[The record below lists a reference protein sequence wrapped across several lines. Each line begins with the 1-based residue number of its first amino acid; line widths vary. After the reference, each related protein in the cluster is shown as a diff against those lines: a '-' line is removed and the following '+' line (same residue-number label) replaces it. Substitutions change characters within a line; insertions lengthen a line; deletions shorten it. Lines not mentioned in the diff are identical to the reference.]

1 MASHDI
7 NIKITADASGVSKAV
22 SLIKSQLNSLKGMKV
37 GGESLAGL
45 KEAAQASTNSI
56 RGTSA
61 AVRGLKGMKVG
72 GESLAGLKEAAQA
85 STSSIQGTSTAVR
98 SLKGM
103 KVGGEPLAGL
113 KEAARAATSSTQNA
127 SMAMRSLQAV
137 VQESTGSIKEA
148 SAAMRDLQ
156 DAMQSSSKS
165 TKGTE
170 ETVSGLESAL
180 GTLKGVAAGAFAVGS
195 ITAFGKAALEA
206 SADFEFLK
214 KGLNF
219 QIGVD
224 ETNKLIAQMQ
234 QLGETS
240 AYDSTQLI
248 PMARKWINVGA
259 SADEA
264 IGKMKMIVDAGSAFG
279 LTAEQIKL
287 CTDALTKMSSEGR
300 INAEDMN
307 ALNDDG
313 IPAWQL
319 LSEAMGMP
327 VEQLRKMS
335 AQGALTGEAIN
346 ALYDGIQNRTQGAAA
361 SMNDTLA
368 AAFANLSETA
378 ANSMAGIG
386 GIIDRT
392 FGVKEM
398 LQSFGDA
405 AEKFKNHINSINESI
420 KEGGDPLQSIC
431 NEIDAI
437 SPAIGAVVN
446 TAVAGFNAIKAVIS
460 ENITLIKNIAIGV
473 TAVVT
478 AYMSIMKVV
487 SVFTAVKNAI
497 TVATVAMR
505 LFGVAMTAVN
515 AVSALNPVVL
525 AIAAIIA
532 LIALLVANWDTVKAA
547 AVSAMAAISSAISGV
562 AEWLSSGF
570 QSAVSAVSSVFSS
583 IAETV
588 SGVISSIGEG
598 ISSAAETISAVFTS
612 IWESITAGVTAA
624 ITTIEGIIGAI
635 ATWIGTNVV
644 TPIVDNWISGI
655 NVIVGL
661 ASVLVAGI
669 QAAWGAIVSWVASN
683 VVQPLT
689 EAFTAAWTA
698 VTAGAAAV
706 YSGIVGVFSAIGSWF
721 STNIGQPIAEAFQSA
736 WNAVT
741 ESAVNAVVA
750 ISYAWD
756 SVTEFF
762 AGIWQSIV
770 SAAQEAWQQVTE
782 VAAEAWAMVS
792 AAWDAAVAF
801 FAAIWESI
809 LSAVQSAWDTVTSVA
824 VSAWAAVQGAW
835 GAASAWFQSSVW
847 SPLCA
852 GVGSVESAI
861 TGAFQAAYSAVTG
874 LFSGLASWFE
884 SNVIAPIR
892 EKFNALANIG
902 SSITG
907 LRTNS
912 GAASVTAEAKGGIN
926 GGPMRLAAGGLVGGR
941 IPALANG
948 GQLKHGT
955 PAVVGEAGPE
965 AVIPLKDAVLAKI
978 GEGIMSAY
986 NKGKGEKNK
995 AEDILFKIQSEI
1007 RTSDVSAYTKIL
1019 TEAADK
1025 AREIGEQLRSF
1036 YDYQKKANEEAAKYA
1051 VDGQETLNLQDK
1063 IAQSQ
1068 AKIAEL
1074 QEKINSGKGDASDQA
1089 RLKRYQD
1096 DLTEAQ
1102 ASYDKKKAAAI
1113 KAAQEANDAQT
1124 AIEQQAADAAVQIRT
1139 QAQEKVYARATALEE
1154 AQRQLK
1160 KASMA
1165 TTLSDYMTMM
1175 SEKDAITGQSY
1186 ATELA
1191 NEEALNTQRQAWHEQ
1206 MMLNATDWS
1215 TYMQTIL
1222 TDLATNMQT
1231 GLAEG
1236 LTDCI
1241 VKGKDL
1247 AATLGNMA
1255 TSLLSTLIKG
1265 VMEKWISQWG
1275 ILNALTSSNAKAQIA
1290 NANATTAAERA
1301 KSGVLAANATAA
1313 FIAANPWM
1321 AWGASGV
1328 VAAQMTAAK
1337 GAAMA
1342 FASGG
1347 PVRGAGTG
1355 TSDSIPTMLS
1365 NGEYVIN
1372 ADAAAQ
1378 IGLPTLN
1385 AINSGNLPKYADGGE
1400 VGGTGVSIGGGAS
1413 SPSVTLNVSAMDASS
1428 FTDFLRNGGLDTIRQ
1443 ALFDNN
1449 RNFGTEAGV
1458 W

>member
-22 SLIKSQLNSLKGMKV
+22 SSTKSQLS
-37 GGESLAGL
+37 
-45 KEAAQASTNSI
+45 
-56 RGTSA
+56 
-61 AVRGLKGMKVG
+61 GLKGMKVG
-72 GESLAGLKEAAQA
+72 GEPLAGLKEAAQA

-98 SLKGM
+98 SL
-103 KVGGEPLAGL
+103 
-113 KEAARAATSSTQNA
+113 
-127 SMAMRSLQAV
+127 
-137 VQESTGSIKEA
+137 
-148 SAAMRDLQ
+148 
-156 DAMQSSSKS
+156 
-165 TKGTE
+165 
-170 ETVSGLESAL
+170 ESAL
-180 GTLKGVAAGAFAVGS
+180 GTLKGVVAGAFAVGS

-206 SADFEFLK
+206 SANAEVLR
-214 KGLNF
+214 KGLTF
-219 QIGVD
+219 QLGAD
-224 ETNKLIAQMQ
+224 QADLLISKMKEI
-234 QLGETS
+234 GETS
-240 AYDSTQLI
+240 AYDGSALI
-248 PMARKWINVGA
+248 PMARLWVNVGDNA
-259 SADEA
+259 ETA
-264 IGKMKMIVDAGSAFG
+264 ISKMNKIVDAGSAYG
-279 LTAEQIKL
+279 LTQEQIQN
-287 CTDALTKMSSEGR
+287 CTLALTQMAGAGKIDAG
-300 INAEDMN
+300 NMN
-307 ALNDDG
+307 QLTNDG

-319 LSEAMGMP
+319 LSDAMGMP
-327 VEQLRKMS
+327 VEQLRDMASK
-335 AQGALTGEAIN
+335 GDLTADSLN
-346 ALYDGIQNRTQGAAA
+346 ALWDGLVAKTQGASAE
-361 SMNDTLA
+361 MQGTLMSH
-368 AAFANLSETA
+368 FTNLEESA
-378 ANSMAGIG
+378 QNSLAGIG
-386 GIIDRT
+386 DIISKAFDVSGILET
-392 FGVKEM
+392 AGEYVEQFKE
-398 LQSFGDA
+398 
-405 AEKFKNHINSINESI
+405 HIASINEAI
-420 KEGGDPLQSIC
+420 TAGGDPATAII
-431 NEIDAI
+431 NEISAV

-473 TAVVT
+473 TAAVT

-532 LIALLVANWDTVKAA
+532 SIALLVANWDTVKAA

-562 AEWLSSGF
+562 VEWLSSGF
-570 QSAVSAVSSVFSS
+570 QSAVSAVSSIFSS

-588 SGVISSIGEG
+588 SGVVSSIGEG
-598 ISSAAETISAVFTS
+598 ISAAAEAISAVFTS
-612 IWESITAGVTAA
+612 IWETITASVTAA

-635 ATWIGTNVV
+635 VAWISTNVV
-644 TPIVDNWISGI
+644 MPIVDNWISGI

-683 VVQPLT
+683 VAQPLT

-741 ESAVNAVVA
+741 ESATNAVVA

-762 AGIWQSIV
+762 AEIWQSVV

-782 VAAEAWAMVS
+782 VAAAAWAAVS
-792 AAWDAAVAF
+792 QAWDAAVAF
-801 FAAIWESI
+801 FAALWASI
-809 LSAVQSAWDTVTSVA
+809 LSAAQSAWDTVVSVA
-824 VSAWAAVQGAW
+824 SSTWAAVQGAW
-835 GAASAWFQSSVW
+835 EAASAWFQSTVW
-847 SPLCA
+847 GPLCSA
-852 GVGSVESAI
+852 VSSVESAI

-884 SNVIAPIR
+884 SNVIAPIK

-907 LRTNS
+907 MRTSS

-926 GGPMRLAAGGLVGGR
+926 GGPMRLATGGLVGGR

-965 AVIPLKDAVLAKI
+965 AVIPLKDTVLAKI

-986 NKGKGEKNK
+986 AKGKGEKNK

-1025 AREIGEQLRSF
+1025 ARGIGEQLRSF

-1051 VDGQETLNLQDK
+1051 ADGQETLNLQDK

-1231 GLAEG
+1231 DLAEG
-1236 LTDCI
+1236 LADCI

-1255 TSLLSTLIKG
+1255 NSLLSTLIKG

-1275 ILNALTSSNAKAQIA
+1275 ILNALSSSNAKAQIA
-1290 NANATTAAERA
+1290 NANAAAAAERV

-1321 AWGASGV
+1321 AWGASGI

-1337 GAAMA
+1337 GVAMA

-1385 AINSGNLPKYADGGE
+1385 AINSGNLPRYADGGE
-1400 VGGTGVSIGGGAS
+1400 VGGAGVSIGGGAS

>member
-22 SLIKSQLNSLKGMKV
+22 SSTKSQLS
-37 GGESLAGL
+37 
-45 KEAAQASTNSI
+45 
-56 RGTSA
+56 
-61 AVRGLKGMKVG
+61 GLKGMKVG
-72 GESLAGLKEAAQA
+72 GEPLAGLKEAAQA

-98 SLKGM
+98 
-103 KVGGEPLAGL
+103 
-113 KEAARAATSSTQNA
+113 
-127 SMAMRSLQAV
+127 
-137 VQESTGSIKEA
+137 
-148 SAAMRDLQ
+148 
-156 DAMQSSSKS
+156 
-165 TKGTE
+165 
-170 ETVSGLESAL
+170 GLESAL
-180 GTLKGVAAGAFAVGS
+180 GTLKGVVAGAFAVGS

-206 SADFEFLK
+206 SANAEVLR
-214 KGLNF
+214 KGLTF
-219 QIGVD
+219 QLGAD
-224 ETNKLIAQMQ
+224 QADLLISKMKEI
-234 QLGETS
+234 GETS
-240 AYDSTQLI
+240 AYDGSALI
-248 PMARKWINVGA
+248 PMARLWVNVGDNA
-259 SADEA
+259 ETA
-264 IGKMKMIVDAGSAFG
+264 ISKMNKIVDAGSAYG
-279 LTAEQIKL
+279 LTQEQIQN
-287 CTDALTKMSSEGR
+287 CTLALTQMAGAGKIDAG
-300 INAEDMN
+300 NMN
-307 ALNDDG
+307 QLTNDG

-319 LSEAMGMP
+319 LSDAMGMP
-327 VEQLRKMS
+327 VEQLRDMASK
-335 AQGALTGEAIN
+335 GDLTADSLN
-346 ALYDGIQNRTQGAAA
+346 ALWDGLVAKTQGASAE
-361 SMNDTLA
+361 MQGTLMSH
-368 AAFANLSETA
+368 FTNLEESA
-378 ANSMAGIG
+378 QNSLAGIG
-386 GIIDRT
+386 DIISKAFDVSGILETAGEYVDQ
-392 FGVKEM
+392 FKE
-398 LQSFGDA
+398 
-405 AEKFKNHINSINESI
+405 HIASINEAI
-420 KEGGDPLQSIC
+420 AAGGDPATAII
-431 NEIDAI
+431 NEISAV

-446 TAVAGFNAIKAVIS
+446 TALAGFNAIKAVIS

-473 TAVVT
+473 TAAVA
-478 AYMSIMKVV
+478 AYMGIMKAVT
-487 SVFTAVKNAI
+487 VFTAVKNAI

-532 LIALLVANWDTVKAA
+532 IIALLVANWDTVKAA
-547 AVSAMAAISSAISGV
+547 AVSAMAAISNAIGGV

-570 QSAVSAVSSVFSS
+570 QSAVSAVSSIFSS

-598 ISSAAETISAVFTS
+598 ISAGAETISAVFAS
-612 IWESITAGVTAA
+612 ILETITASVTAA

-635 ATWIGTNVV
+635 VAWISTNVV

-683 VVQPLT
+683 VAQPLT

-741 ESAVNAVVA
+741 ESATNAVVA

-762 AGIWQSIV
+762 AEIWQSVV

-782 VAAEAWAMVS
+782 VAAAAWAAVS
-792 AAWDAAVAF
+792 QAWDAAVAF
-801 FAAIWESI
+801 FAALWASI
-809 LSAVQSAWDTVTSVA
+809 LSAAQSAWDTVVSVA
-824 VSAWAAVQGAW
+824 SSTWAAVQGAW
-835 GAASAWFQSSVW
+835 EATSAWFQSTVW
-847 SPLCA
+847 GPLCSA
-852 GVGSVESAI
+852 VSSVESAI

-884 SNVIAPIR
+884 SNVIAPIK

-907 LRTNS
+907 MRTSS

-926 GGPMRLAAGGLVGGR
+926 GGPMRLATGGLVGGR

-965 AVIPLKDAVLAKI
+965 AVIPLKDTVLAKI

-986 NKGKGEKNK
+986 AKGKGEKNK

-1036 YDYQKKANEEAAKYA
+1036 YDYQKKANEEAAKYST
-1051 VDGQETLNLQDK
+1051 DGQETLNLQDK

-1231 GLAEG
+1231 DLAEG
-1236 LTDCI
+1236 LADCI

-1255 TSLLSTLIKG
+1255 NSLLSTLIKG

-1275 ILNALTSSNAKAQIA
+1275 ILNALSSSNAKAQIA
-1290 NANATTAAERA
+1290 NANAAAAAERV

-1321 AWGASGV
+1321 AWGASGI

-1337 GAAMA
+1337 GVAMA

>member
-22 SLIKSQLNSLKGMKV
+22 SSTRSQLSG
-37 GGESLAGL
+37 
-45 KEAAQASTNSI
+45 
-56 RGTSA
+56 
-61 AVRGLKGMKVG
+61 
-72 GESLAGLKEAAQA
+72 
-85 STSSIQGTSTAVR
+85 
-98 SLKGM
+98 LKGM

-113 KEAARAATSSTQNA
+113 KEAAQSSTSSIQGT
-127 SMAMRSLQAV
+127 STAV
-137 VQESTGSIKEA
+137 
-148 SAAMRDLQ
+148 R
-156 DAMQSSSKS
+156 
-165 TKGTE
+165 
-170 ETVSGLESAL
+170 GLESAL
-180 GTLKGVAAGAFAVGS
+180 GTLKGVVAGAFAVGS

-206 SADFEFLK
+206 SANAEVLR
-214 KGLNF
+214 KGLTF
-219 QIGVD
+219 QLGAD
-224 ETNKLIAQMQ
+224 QADLLISKMKEI
-234 QLGETS
+234 GETS
-240 AYDSTQLI
+240 AYDGSALI
-248 PMARKWINVGA
+248 PMARLWVNVGDNA
-259 SADEA
+259 ETA
-264 IGKMKMIVDAGSAFG
+264 ISKMNKIVDAGSAYG
-279 LTAEQIKL
+279 LTQEQIQN
-287 CTDALTKMSSEGR
+287 CTLALTQMAGAGKIDAG
-300 INAEDMN
+300 NMN
-307 ALNDDG
+307 QLTNDG

-319 LSEAMGMP
+319 LSDAMGMP
-327 VEQLRKMS
+327 VEQLRDMASK
-335 AQGALTGEAIN
+335 GDLTADSLN
-346 ALYDGIQNRTQGAAA
+346 ALWDGLVAKTQGASAE
-361 SMNDTLA
+361 MQGTLMSH
-368 AAFANLSETA
+368 FTNLEESA
-378 ANSMAGIG
+378 QNSLAGIG
-386 GIIDRT
+386 DIISKAFDVSGILETAGEYVDQ
-392 FGVKEM
+392 FKE
-398 LQSFGDA
+398 
-405 AEKFKNHINSINESI
+405 HIASINEAI
-420 KEGGDPLQSIC
+420 TAGGDPATAII
-431 NEIDAI
+431 NEISAV

-473 TAVVT
+473 TAAVT

-515 AVSALNPVVL
+515 AVAALNPVVL

-532 LIALLVANWDTVKAA
+532 IIALLVANWDTVKAA
-547 AVSAMAAISSAISGV
+547 AVSAMAAISNAIGGV

-570 QSAVSAVSSVFSS
+570 QSAVSAVSSIFSS

-588 SGVISSIGEG
+588 NGVISSIGEG
-598 ISSAAETISAVFTS
+598 ISAAAETISAVFAS
-612 IWESITAGVTAA
+612 IWETITASVTAA
-624 ITTIEGIIGAI
+624 ITTIEGIVGAI
-635 ATWIGTNVV
+635 VAWIGTNVV
-644 TPIVDNWISGI
+644 APIVDAFVSCI
-655 NVIVGL
+655 NILVGA
-661 ASVLVAGI
+661 ASVLAAGI
-669 QAAWGAIVSWVASN
+669 EATWGAIVAWVASN
-683 VVQPLT
+683 VTQPLV
-689 EAFTAAWTA
+689 EAFQSAWTA

-736 WNAVT
+736 WNTVV
-741 ESAVNAVVA
+741 ESATNAVAA

-801 FAAIWESI
+801 FSALWESI
-809 LSAVQSAWDTVTSVA
+809 LSAAQSAWDTVVSVA
-824 VSAWAAVQGAW
+824 SSAWTAVQGAW
-835 GAASAWFQSSVW
+835 EAASAWFQSTVW
-847 SPLCA
+847 GPLCSA
-852 GVGSVESAI
+852 VSSVESAI

-907 LRTNS
+907 MRTS
-912 GAASVTAEAKGGIN
+912 GGSASVTAEAKGGIN
-926 GGPMRLAAGGLVGGR
+926 GGPMRLATGGLVGGR

-965 AVIPLKDAVLAKI
+965 AVIPLKDTVLAKI

-1051 VDGQETLNLQDK
+1051 ADGQETLNLQDK
-1063 IAQSQ
+1063 IAQNQ

-1074 QEKINSGKGDASDQA
+1074 QQKINSGKSDASDQA

-1139 QAQEKVYARATALEE
+1139 QAQEKIYARATALEE

-1165 TTLSDYMTMM
+1165 TTLSDYMAMM

-1186 ATELA
+1186 ASELA

-1236 LTDCI
+1236 LADCI

-1247 AATLGNMA
+1247 AATLGSMA

-1275 ILNALTSSNAKAQIA
+1275 ILNALTSSNAKTQIA

-1400 VGGTGVSIGGGAS
+1400 VGGAGVSIGGGAS
-1413 SPSVTLNVSAMDASS
+1413 SPSITLNVSAMDASS

>member
-1 MASHDI
+1 
-7 NIKITADASGVSKAV
+7 
-22 SLIKSQLNSLKGMKV
+22 MKV
-37 GGESLAGL
+37 GGEP
-45 KEAAQASTNSI
+45 
-56 RGTSA
+56 
-61 AVRGLKGMKVG
+61 
-72 GESLAGLKEAAQA
+72 LAGLKEAAQA

-98 SLKGM
+98 
-103 KVGGEPLAGL
+103 
-113 KEAARAATSSTQNA
+113 
-127 SMAMRSLQAV
+127 
-137 VQESTGSIKEA
+137 
-148 SAAMRDLQ
+148 
-156 DAMQSSSKS
+156 
-165 TKGTE
+165 
-170 ETVSGLESAL
+170 GLESAL
-180 GTLKGVAAGAFAVGS
+180 GTLKGVVAGAFAVGS

-206 SADFEFLK
+206 SANAEVLR
-214 KGLNF
+214 KGLTF
-219 QIGVD
+219 QLGAD
-224 ETNKLIAQMQ
+224 QADLLISKMKEI
-234 QLGETS
+234 GETS
-240 AYDSTQLI
+240 AYDGSALI
-248 PMARKWINVGA
+248 PMARLWVNVGDNA
-259 SADEA
+259 ETA
-264 IGKMKMIVDAGSAFG
+264 ISKMNKIVDAGSAYG
-279 LTAEQIKL
+279 LTQEQIQN
-287 CTDALTKMSSEGR
+287 CTLALTQMAGAGKIDAG
-300 INAEDMN
+300 NMN
-307 ALNDDG
+307 QLTNDG
-313 IPAWQL
+313 IPAWKL
-319 LSEAMGMP
+319 LSDAMGVP
-327 VEQLRKMS
+327 VEQLRDMASK
-335 AQGALTGEAIN
+335 GDLTADSLN
-346 ALYDGIQNRTQGAAA
+346 ALWDGLVAKTQGASAE
-361 SMNDTLA
+361 MQGTLMSH
-368 AAFANLSETA
+368 FTNLEESA
-378 ANSMAGIG
+378 QNSLAGIG
-386 GIIDRT
+386 DIISKAFDVSGILETAGEYVDQ
-392 FGVKEM
+392 FKE
-398 LQSFGDA
+398 
-405 AEKFKNHINSINESI
+405 HIASINEAI
-420 KEGGDPLQSIC
+420 TAGGDPATAII
-431 NEIDAI
+431 NEISAV

-473 TAVVT
+473 TAAVA
-478 AYMSIMKVV
+478 AYMGIMKVV

-505 LFGVAMTAVN
+505 LFGVAMTAIN

-532 LIALLVANWDTVKAA
+532 IIALLVANWDTVKAA
-547 AVSAMAAISSAISGV
+547 AVSAMAAISNAIGGV

-570 QSAVSAVSSVFSS
+570 QSAVSAVSSIFSS

-588 SGVISSIGEG
+588 NGVISSIGEG
-598 ISSAAETISAVFTS
+598 ISAAAETISAVFAS
-612 IWESITAGVTAA
+612 IWETITASVTAA
-624 ITTIEGIIGAI
+624 ITTIEGIVGAI
-635 ATWIGTNVV
+635 VAWISTNVV
-644 TPIVDNWISGI
+644 TPIVDAFVSCI
-655 NVIVGL
+655 NILVGA
-661 ASVLVAGI
+661 ASVLAAGI
-669 QAAWGAIVSWVASN
+669 EATWGAIVAWVASN
-683 VVQPLT
+683 VTQPLV
-689 EAFTAAWTA
+689 EAFQSAWTA

-736 WNAVT
+736 WNAVV
-741 ESAVNAVVA
+741 ESATNAVAA

-801 FAAIWESI
+801 FSALWESI
-809 LSAVQSAWDTVTSVA
+809 LSAAQSAWDTVVSVA
-824 VSAWAAVQGAW
+824 SSAWTAVQGAW
-835 GAASAWFQSSVW
+835 EAASAWFQSTVW
-847 SPLCA
+847 EPLCSA
-852 GVGSVESAI
+852 VSSVESAI

-907 LRTNS
+907 MRTS
-912 GAASVTAEAKGGIN
+912 GGSASVTAEAKGGIN
-926 GGPMRLAAGGLVGGR
+926 GGPMRLATGGLVGGR

-965 AVIPLKDAVLAKI
+965 AVIPLKDTVLAKI

-1051 VDGQETLNLQDK
+1051 ADGQETLNLQDK

-1074 QEKINSGKGDASDQA
+1074 QQKINSGKSDASDQA

-1139 QAQEKVYARATALEE
+1139 QAQEKIYARATALEE

-1165 TTLSDYMTMM
+1165 TTLSDYMAMM

-1186 ATELA
+1186 ASELA

-1236 LTDCI
+1236 LADCI

-1247 AATLGNMA
+1247 AATLGSMA

-1275 ILNALTSSNAKAQIA
+1275 ILNALTSSNAKTQIA

-1328 VAAQMTAAK
+1328 VAAQMTAAR

-1400 VGGTGVSIGGGAS
+1400 VGGAGVSIGGGAS
-1413 SPSVTLNVSAMDASS
+1413 SPSITLNVSAMDASS

>member
-61 AVRGLKGMKVG
+61 AVRGL
-72 GESLAGLKEAAQA
+72 
-85 STSSIQGTSTAVR
+85 
-98 SLKGM
+98 
-103 KVGGEPLAGL
+103 
-113 KEAARAATSSTQNA
+113 
-127 SMAMRSLQAV
+127 
-137 VQESTGSIKEA
+137 
-148 SAAMRDLQ
+148 
-156 DAMQSSSKS
+156 
-165 TKGTE
+165 
-170 ETVSGLESAL
+170 ESAL
-180 GTLKGVAAGAFAVGS
+180 GTLKGVAAGAFTVGS
-195 ITAFGKAALEA
+195 ITAFGKSALKA

-219 QIGVD
+219 QVGVD

-264 IGKMKMIVDAGSAFG
+264 ISKMKMIVDAGSAFG

-319 LSEAMGMP
+319 LSEAMGLP
-327 VEQLRKMS
+327 VAQLREMS
-335 AQGALTGEAIN
+335 SKGALAGDAIDALMTGIE
-346 ALYDGIQNRTQGAAA
+346 NRTQGAAA
-361 SMNDTLA
+361 SMNNTLA

-386 GIIDRT
+386 DIIDRT
-392 FGVKEM
+392 FGIKEM
-398 LQSFGDA
+398 VQSFGDA
-405 AEKFKNHINSINESI
+405 AEEFKNHINSINESI
-420 KEGGDPLQSIC
+420 KEGGDPATAII
-431 NEIDAI
+431 NEISAV
-437 SPAIGAVVN
+437 SPVIGAVVN

-473 TAVVT
+473 TAAVA
-478 AYMSIMKVV
+478 AYMGIMKAVT
-487 SVFTAVKNAI
+487 VFTAVKNAI

-532 LIALLVANWDTVKAA
+532 IIALLVANWDTVKAA
-547 AVSAMAAISSAISGV
+547 AVSAMAAISNAIGGV

-570 QSAVSAVSSVFSS
+570 QSAVSAVSSIFSS

-598 ISSAAETISAVFTS
+598 ISAGAETISAVFAS
-612 IWESITAGVTAA
+612 ILETITASVTAA

-635 ATWIGTNVV
+635 VAWISTNVV

-683 VVQPLT
+683 VAQPLT

-721 STNIGQPIAEAFQSA
+721 STNIGQPIAEAFQRA

-741 ESAVNAVVA
+741 ESATNAVVA

-762 AGIWQSIV
+762 AEIWQSVV

-782 VAAEAWAMVS
+782 VAAAAWAAVS
-792 AAWDAAVAF
+792 QAWDAAVAF
-801 FAAIWESI
+801 FAALWASI
-809 LSAVQSAWDTVTSVA
+809 LSAAQPAWDTVVSVA
-824 VSAWAAVQGAW
+824 SSTWAAVQGAW
-835 GAASAWFQSSVW
+835 EAASAWFQSTVW
-847 SPLCA
+847 GPLCSA
-852 GVGSVESAI
+852 VSSVESAI

-884 SNVIAPIR
+884 SNVIAPIK

-907 LRTNS
+907 MRTSS

-926 GGPMRLAAGGLVGGR
+926 GGPMRLATGGLVGGR

-965 AVIPLKDAVLAKI
+965 AVIPLKDTVLAKI

-986 NKGKGEKNK
+986 AKGKGEKNK

-1036 YDYQKKANEEAAKYA
+1036 YDYQKKANEEAAKYLT
-1051 VDGQETLNLQDK
+1051 DGQETLNLQDK

-1231 GLAEG
+1231 DLAEG
-1236 LTDCI
+1236 LADCI

-1255 TSLLSTLIKG
+1255 NSLLSTLIKG

-1275 ILNALTSSNAKAQIA
+1275 ILNALSSSNAKAQIA
-1290 NANATTAAERA
+1290 NANAAAAAERV

-1321 AWGASGV
+1321 AWGASGI

-1337 GAAMA
+1337 GVAMA

>member
-22 SLIKSQLNSLKGMKV
+22 SSTKSQLS
-37 GGESLAGL
+37 
-45 KEAAQASTNSI
+45 
-56 RGTSA
+56 
-61 AVRGLKGMKVG
+61 GLKGMKVG
-72 GESLAGLKEAAQA
+72 GEPLAGLKEAAQA

-98 SLKGM
+98 SL
-103 KVGGEPLAGL
+103 
-113 KEAARAATSSTQNA
+113 
-127 SMAMRSLQAV
+127 
-137 VQESTGSIKEA
+137 
-148 SAAMRDLQ
+148 
-156 DAMQSSSKS
+156 
-165 TKGTE
+165 
-170 ETVSGLESAL
+170 ESAL
-180 GTLKGVAAGAFAVGS
+180 GTLKGVVAGAFAVGS
-195 ITAFGKAALEA
+195 IVSFGKSALKA

-219 QIGVD
+219 QVGVD
-224 ETNKLIAQMQ
+224 ETNKLIKQMQ

-313 IPAWQL
+313 LPAWQL
-319 LSEAMGMP
+319 LSEAMGLP

-378 ANSMAGIG
+378 GNSMAGIG
-386 GIIDRT
+386 DIINKAFDVSGILET
-392 FGVKEM
+392 AGEYVEQFKE
-398 LQSFGDA
+398 
-405 AEKFKNHINSINESI
+405 HIASINEAI
-420 KEGGDPLQSIC
+420 TAGGDPATAII
-431 NEIDAI
+431 NEISAV

-473 TAVVT
+473 TAAVT

-532 LIALLVANWDTVKAA
+532 SIALLVANWDTVKAA

-562 AEWLSSGF
+562 VEWLSSGF
-570 QSAVSAVSSVFSS
+570 QSAVSAVSSIFSS

-588 SGVISSIGEG
+588 SGVVSSIGEG
-598 ISSAAETISAVFTS
+598 ISAAAEAISAVFTS
-612 IWESITAGVTAA
+612 IWETITASVTAA

-635 ATWIGTNVV
+635 VAWISTNVV
-644 TPIVDNWISGI
+644 MPIVDNWISGI

-683 VVQPLT
+683 VAQPLT

-741 ESAVNAVVA
+741 ESATNAVVA

-762 AGIWQSIV
+762 AEIWQSVV

-782 VAAEAWAMVS
+782 VAAAAWAAVS
-792 AAWDAAVAF
+792 QAWDAAVAF
-801 FAAIWESI
+801 FAALWASI
-809 LSAVQSAWDTVTSVA
+809 LSAAQSAWDTVVSVA
-824 VSAWAAVQGAW
+824 SSTWAAVQGAW
-835 GAASAWFQSSVW
+835 EAASAWFQSTVW
-847 SPLCA
+847 GPLCSA
-852 GVGSVESAI
+852 VSSVESAI

-884 SNVIAPIR
+884 SNVIAPIK
-892 EKFNALANIG
+892 EKFNALASIG

-907 LRTNS
+907 MRTS
-912 GAASVTAEAKGGIN
+912 GGSASVTAEAKGGIN
-926 GGPMRLAAGGLVGGR
+926 GGPMRLATGGLVGGR

-965 AVIPLKDAVLAKI
+965 AVIPLKDTVLAKI

-986 NKGKGEKNK
+986 AKGKGEKNK

-1051 VDGQETLNLQDK
+1051 ADGQETLNLQDK

-1124 AIEQQAADAAVQIRT
+1124 AIEQQAADAAVQIST

-1165 TTLSDYMTMM
+1165 TTLSDYMAMM
-1175 SEKDAITGQSY
+1175 GEKDAITGQSY
-1186 ATELA
+1186 AAELA

-1222 TDLATNMQT
+1222 TDLAANMQT

-1290 NANATTAAERA
+1290 NANVTTAAERA

-1385 AINSGNLPKYADGGE
+1385 AINSGNLPRYADGGE
-1400 VGGTGVSIGGGAS
+1400 VGGAGVSIGGGAS

>member
-1 MASHDI
+1 
-7 NIKITADASGVSKAV
+7 
-22 SLIKSQLNSLKGMKV
+22 
-37 GGESLAGL
+37 
-45 KEAAQASTNSI
+45 
-56 RGTSA
+56 
-61 AVRGLKGMKVG
+61 
-72 GESLAGLKEAAQA
+72 
-85 STSSIQGTSTAVR
+85 
-98 SLKGM
+98 M

-113 KEAARAATSSTQNA
+113 KEAAQSSTSSIQGT
-127 SMAMRSLQAV
+127 STAV
-137 VQESTGSIKEA
+137 
-148 SAAMRDLQ
+148 R
-156 DAMQSSSKS
+156 
-165 TKGTE
+165 
-170 ETVSGLESAL
+170 GLESAL
-180 GTLKGVAAGAFAVGS
+180 GTLKGVVAGAFAVGS

-206 SADFEFLK
+206 SANAEVLR
-214 KGLNF
+214 KGLTF
-219 QIGVD
+219 QLGAD
-224 ETNKLIAQMQ
+224 QADLLISKMKEI
-234 QLGETS
+234 GETS
-240 AYDSTQLI
+240 AYDGSALI
-248 PMARKWINVGA
+248 PMARLWVNVGDNA
-259 SADEA
+259 ETA
-264 IGKMKMIVDAGSAFG
+264 ISKMNKIVDAGSAYG
-279 LTAEQIKL
+279 LTQEQIQN
-287 CTDALTKMSSEGR
+287 CTLALTQMAGAGKIDAG
-300 INAEDMN
+300 NMN
-307 ALNDDG
+307 QLTNDG

-319 LSEAMGMP
+319 LSDAMGMP
-327 VEQLRKMS
+327 VEQLRDMASK
-335 AQGALTGEAIN
+335 GDLTADSLN
-346 ALYDGIQNRTQGAAA
+346 ALWDGLVAKTQGASAE
-361 SMNDTLA
+361 MQGTLMSH
-368 AAFANLSETA
+368 FTNLEESA
-378 ANSMAGIG
+378 QNSLAGIG
-386 GIIDRT
+386 DIISKAFDVSGILETAGEYVDQ
-392 FGVKEM
+392 FKE
-398 LQSFGDA
+398 
-405 AEKFKNHINSINESI
+405 HIASINEAI
-420 KEGGDPLQSIC
+420 TAGGDPATAII
-431 NEIDAI
+431 NEISAV

-473 TAVVT
+473 TAAVT

-532 LIALLVANWDTVKAA
+532 IIALLVANWDTVKAA
-547 AVSAMAAISSAISGV
+547 AVSAMAAISNAIGGV

-570 QSAVSAVSSVFSS
+570 QSAVSAVSSIFSS

-588 SGVISSIGEG
+588 NGVISSIGEG
-598 ISSAAETISAVFTS
+598 ISAAAETISAVFAS
-612 IWESITAGVTAA
+612 IWETITASVTAA
-624 ITTIEGIIGAI
+624 ITTIEGIVGAI
-635 ATWIGTNVV
+635 VAWISTNVV
-644 TPIVDNWISGI
+644 TPIVDAFVSCI
-655 NVIVGL
+655 NILVGA
-661 ASVLVAGI
+661 ASVLAAGI
-669 QAAWGAIVSWVASN
+669 EATWGAIVAWVASN
-683 VVQPLT
+683 VTQPLV
-689 EAFTAAWTA
+689 EAFQSAWTA

-736 WNAVT
+736 WNAVV
-741 ESAVNAVVA
+741 ESATNAVAA

-801 FAAIWESI
+801 FSALWESI
-809 LSAVQSAWDTVTSVA
+809 LSAAQSAWDTVVSVA
-824 VSAWAAVQGAW
+824 SSAWTAVQGAW
-835 GAASAWFQSSVW
+835 EAASAWFQSTVW
-847 SPLCA
+847 GPLCSA
-852 GVGSVESAI
+852 VSSVESAI

-907 LRTNS
+907 MRTS
-912 GAASVTAEAKGGIN
+912 GGSASVTAEAKGGIN
-926 GGPMRLAAGGLVGGR
+926 GGPMRLATGGLVGGR

-965 AVIPLKDAVLAKI
+965 AVIPLKDTVLAKI

-1051 VDGQETLNLQDK
+1051 ADGQETLNLQDK

-1074 QEKINSGKGDASDQA
+1074 QQKINSGKSDASDQA

-1139 QAQEKVYARATALEE
+1139 QAQEKIYARATALEE

-1165 TTLSDYMTMM
+1165 TTLSDYMAMM

-1186 ATELA
+1186 ASELA

-1236 LTDCI
+1236 LADCI

-1247 AATLGNMA
+1247 AATLGSMA

-1275 ILNALTSSNAKAQIA
+1275 ILNALTSSNAKTQIA

-1328 VAAQMTAAK
+1328 VAAQMTAAR

-1400 VGGTGVSIGGGAS
+1400 VGGAGVSIGGGAS
-1413 SPSVTLNVSAMDASS
+1413 SPSITLNVSAMDASS